1 MFTKLIAID
10 DQKIGTVHFYA
21 YVVKIDVDDVGFA
34 IFMDNMGTPLLYFS
48 KKGVNTV
55 NFKIDNDQFLW
66 IVKNSKF
73 SKSERKLLYQE
84 FEFFLRAMEQRAK
97 AYLFKNATVHYISN
111 SRDIV
116 RYKNHY
122 ITASIELIEQAYK

>member
-21 YVVKIDVDDVGFA
+21 FVVKIDHDEVGFA
-34 IFMDNMGTPLLYFS
+34 LFMNNLPSPLLYF
-48 KKGVNTV
+48 KKEGKDHV
-55 NFKIDNDQFLW
+55 NFKIDNELFLW

-73 SKSERKLLYQE
+73 SRDERKQLYAD

-97 AYLFKNATVHYISN
+97 AYLFKNAQVQYISN
-111 SRDIV
+111 SRDII
-116 RYKNHY
+116 RYKNYY
-122 ITASIELIEQAYK
+122 ITSSVEQIEAV